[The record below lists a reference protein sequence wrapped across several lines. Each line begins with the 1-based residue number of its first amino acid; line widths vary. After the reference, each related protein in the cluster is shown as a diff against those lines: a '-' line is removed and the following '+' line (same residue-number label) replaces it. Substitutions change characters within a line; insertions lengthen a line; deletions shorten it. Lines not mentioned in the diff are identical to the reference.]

1 MKGRNFV
8 NLFVSFVILLGMVV
22 AVQAETQGVTQD
34 EIVVG
39 THTALSGPV
48 AGWGIDATNGIRMR
62 FDEAN
67 ATGGIHGRN
76 IKYIA
81 EDSQYRVPIAV
92 QKANKLVNRDKVF
105 FLIASIGTPMNN
117 AIFPMLEK
125 KNVPNLF
132 PYTAARSMY
141 EPHHKL
147 KFANLASYYSNVRA
161 GLKYFVEEKGKQ
173 RVCMMYQDT
182 DFGLETADGV
192 NDQLAELNM
201 ALIAQTTH
209 KASETNFVGAITK
222 LRKADCDV
230 VMLGTII
237 QDTIIAVSTARK
249 MGWDVDMVGQTAACN
264 YVIPLKGGE
273 AVNGLYGVTS
283 IPIMYA
289 DQATGKAKKFFENYQ
304 KRFDKM
310 PSEVA
315 QHGYF
320 CADLAVMALQKAGKE
335 LTVDG
340 FLKALESIKGYQHL
354 FGGPIISFGPQK
366 HLGSNESVLYQ
377 VINGKWA
384 YPTGQKQI
392 LDF

>member
-1 MKGRNFV
+1 MKGRNLV
-8 NLFVSFVILLGMVV
+8 NLFVSFVIMLGMVV
-22 AVQAETQGVTQD
+22 AVQAETRGVTKD

-67 ATGGIHGRN
+67 AAGGIHGRN

-141 EPHHKL
+141 EPHHRL
-147 KFANLASYYSNVRA
+147 KFANLASYYANVRA

-201 ALIAQTTH
+201 ELIAQTTH

-289 DQATGKAKKFFENYQ
+289 DQATGKAKKFFKNYK

-335 LTVDG
+335 LTVDH
-340 FLKALESIKGYQHL
+340 FLKALESIKGYQHP
-354 FGGPIISFGPQK
+354 FGGPVISFGPQK

-377 VINGKWA
+377 VINGNWA